1 VAGVVEERP
10 TDGPGRPRATPPRLV
25 KALRDRLQGTLPARA
40 EVIARKRHETG
51 GCVRLTT
58 VPPAGE
64 LAPRAEDVRRAYK
77 EPQGIEPTVAFVK
90 APRIVNRLFLQ
101 KPERIEA
108 VGLG

>member
-1 VAGVVEERP
+1 MPRP
-10 TDGPGRPRATPPRLV
+10 PPQSDGRCRVLSTGWRAWSRS
-25 KALRDRLQGTLPARA
+25 
-40 EVIARKRHETG
+40 ETG